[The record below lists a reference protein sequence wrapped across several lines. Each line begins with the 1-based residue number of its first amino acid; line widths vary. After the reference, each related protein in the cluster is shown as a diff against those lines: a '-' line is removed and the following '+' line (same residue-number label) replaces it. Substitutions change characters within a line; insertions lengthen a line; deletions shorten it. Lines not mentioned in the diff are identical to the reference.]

1 MKSFRLGW
9 MILFSLVLATGCELD
24 GPAAEP
30 KPEPPAGLIQI
41 DATSDDTWV
50 FFDLDTART
59 TDEDSGWD
67 LAFRRQWIASNGG
80 ADVAVALLD
89 GVRFED
95 VTKAPEDGYVRDGED
110 RSEPNLPNFA
120 FHREG
125 EWFAYD
131 MATHQLTPRKNRVY
145 VVLSTEGKAY
155 AIRMVD
161 YYDAAGTSGYPTF
174 EMKEIEPPDSAVEPE
189 EPEEPGEEPEEPE
202 IPEDAIVVDA
212 TDSEAWVYFD
222 LDTLE
227 VVEEAS
233 DWELAFRRQWI
244 ATNGPGG
251 VRVALVDGV
260 DLEDV
265 TEAPEDGYTADD
277 FELTDENLPDLAFH
291 GESDWFEYDTTTHRL
306 FARKRVYVVV
316 NAEEKAFAVQL
327 LSYYKDG
334 EAGHPTFVVKELG
347 EETPLPGP
355 EFTEVVIDA
364 TDAEEWVYF
373 DLDSGETTGIDAG
386 WDLAFRR
393 SLIGVDG
400 DAGVKVAILDG
411 IGLEEVEAIP
421 EDGYRADEVDI
432 WDPEISDRDKEAGL
446 AFHQEG
452 GWYEYDMT
460 THRLSPR
467 ERVHVVIS
475 TEGKAFA
482 VQMVSY
488 YDENG
493 TSGFPAFRFMEIE

>member
-1 MKSFRLGW
+1 
-9 MILFSLVLATGCELD
+9 V
-24 GPAAEP
+24 
-30 KPEPPAGLIQI
+30 IQI
-41 DATSDDTWV
+41 DATSSDKWV
-50 FFDLDTART
+50 FFDLDTAKIT
-59 TDEDSGWD
+59 EETAGWD

-95 VTKAPEDGYVRDGED
+95 VTKAPEDGYVRDSED
-110 RSEPNLPNFA
+110 RSDANLPNFA

-125 EWFAYD
+125 EWFDYD
-131 MATHQLTPRKNRVY
+131 MATHQLSPKKNRVY

-161 YYDAAGTSGYPTF
+161 YYDSAGTAGYPTF
-174 EMKEIEPPDSAVEPE
+174 EMKEIEAPESPVEPE
-189 EPEEPGEEPEEPE
+189 EPEKPEEPEEPE

-212 TDSEAWVYFD
+212 TDAEAWVYFD

-227 VVEEAS
+227 VVDEAS
-233 DWELAFRRQWI
+233 DWEMAFRRQWI
-244 ATNGPGG
+244 ATNGPRG

-260 DLEDV
+260 ALDEV
-265 TEAPEDGYTADD
+265 TEAPEDGYVADD
-277 FELTDENLPDLAFH
+277 FELTDENLANLAFH
-291 GESDWFEYDTTTHRL
+291 GDSEWYEYDMATHRL
-306 FARKRVYVVV
+306 AARKRVYVLV

-327 LSYYKDG
+327 LTYYKDG

-347 EETPLPGP
+347 SEEPTP
-355 EFTEVVIDA
+355 EVTEVTIDA
-364 TDAEEWVYF
+364 TDSVEWVYY
-373 DLDSGETTGIDAG
+373 DLDAGETTDVESG

-393 SLIGVDG
+393 SLIGVNG
-400 DAGVKVAILDG
+400 EAGVKVAILDG
-411 IGLEEVEAIP
+411 VSLEKVESAP
-421 EDGYRADEVDI
+421 EEGYRADEVDI
-432 WDPEISDRDKEAGL
+432 WDPELSDRDKEAGL

-460 THRLSPR
+460 THKLSPR

-482 VQMVSY
+482 LQLVNY

-493 TSGFPAFRFMEIE
+493 AGGFPTFRFMEIE